1 MQVLQTPVAT
11 ISFKD
16 IVTTNS
22 HPFHLVQNV
31 TFFNR
36 INNKTAHLQKP
47 YSVTLDTFLEEMILS
62 EASIEE
68 HSHFSKKPQDVYLLN
83 SRKFYQEQAKK
94 LKDIGLC
101 IDELWDYVVFG
112 SLNGKEVFN

>member
-1 MQVLQTPVAT
+1 MEVLQTPICT

-16 IVTTNS
+16 IVTTKS
-22 HPFHLVQNV
+22 HPYHLVQNV

-68 HSHFSKKPQDVYLLN
+68 HCHFSKKPQDVHLLN

-94 LKDIGLC
+94 LTDISIC

-112 SLNGKEVFN
+112 SIIGKDVVK